1 MLAGSPAPAMTDLLV
16 TAFVTFLVV
25 IDPIGQAP
33 LFAALTPGLQTAERR
48 RIALRGV
55 LIAAGILVAFSLGG
69 AVVLDV
75 LGIGLPA
82 FRIAGGLLLVL
93 LSIDMVMARH
103 SGLSATTPE
112 ESQEA
117 AARSDIAVFP
127 LAIPLIAGPG
137 AITAAL
143 LQMGRA
149 GGSLLAQAAVLGV
162 MLGVLLLTLGSLL
175 LTDPIMRLLG
185 VTGTN
190 VLTRV
195 FGIITAALG
204 VQFIADGVLTL
215 LASV

>member
-1 MLAGSPAPAMTDLLV
+1 MSDLLL

-33 LFAALTPGLQTAERR
+33 LFAALTPGQQSGERR

-55 LIAAGILVAFSLGG
+55 LIASGILVAFSLVG
-69 AVVLDV
+69 AFLLDA

-103 SGLSATTPE
+103 SGLSATTAE
-112 ESQEA
+112 ESREA

-149 GGSLLAQAAVLGV
+149 GESLLAQAAVLGV

-175 LTDPIMRLLG
+175 LTGPIMRLLG

-204 VQFIADGVLTL
+204 VQFVADGVIAL
-215 LASV
+215 LAAA

>member
-1 MLAGSPAPAMTDLLV
+1 MGDLLL

-33 LFAALTPGLQTAERR
+33 LFGALTAGLDTGARR

-55 LIAAGILVAFSLGG
+55 LIAAVILTAFALGG
-69 AVVLDV
+69 DLLLGA
-75 LGIGLPA
+75 LGIGFPA

-93 LSIDMVMARH
+93 LSIEMVMARH

-112 ESQEA
+112 ESKEA
-117 AARSDIAVFP
+117 AERSDIAVFP

-137 AITAAL
+137 AITGVM
-143 LQMGRA
+143 LQMGGA
-149 GGSLLAQAAVLGV
+149 GDDLAAQAAVLGV
-162 MLGVLLLTLGSLL
+162 MFGVLLLTLVSLL
-175 LTDPIMRLLG
+175 LTGPIMRLLG

-195 FGIITAALG
+195 FGIILAALG
-204 VQFIADGVLTL
+204 VQFVSDGVLATL
-215 LASV
+215 GRI

>member
-1 MLAGSPAPAMTDLLV
+1 MGELLL

-33 LFAALTPGLQTAERR
+33 IFGALTAGLDTRERR
-48 RIALRGV
+48 RIALRGI
-55 LIAAGILVAFSLGG
+55 LIATGILTAFALGG
-69 AVVLDV
+69 DFILGA

-93 LSIDMVMARH
+93 LSVEMVMARH

-112 ESQEA
+112 ESEEA
-117 AARSDIAVFP
+117 AERPDIAVFP

-137 AITAAL
+137 AITGTM

-149 GGSLLAQAAVLGV
+149 GDDLVAQAAVLGV
-162 MLGVLLLTLGSLL
+162 MAGVLLLTLCSLL
-175 LTDPIMRLLG
+175 LTGPIMRLLG

-195 FGIITAALG
+195 FGIILAALG
-204 VQFIADGVLTL
+204 VQFVSDGVLATL
-215 LASV
+215 GRL